1 MTEYGELTTSTG
13 VDTDS
18 AVLRQRIDTDGYLF
32 LKGLLPTAEVAAV
45 RADILRLCAEADW
58 LAEGGAGDGVVDV
71 TASCQPPDPRYYAVY
86 QRVISLES
94 FNRLAH
100 ATPLLDMMKTLL
112 GHDDVI
118 PRPARLARLIFPQP
132 DVGATPPHQDYP
144 HEQGTPEAY
153 TAWVPLGKVPRQQG
167 GLAVWPGS
175 HRHGVFDHGFVP
187 GVGGLGI
194 RVDGLGASWLTADFD
209 PGDVVVFH
217 SMTVHKALPNRTA
230 DRIRISA
237 DFRYQRASTPL
248 APHMLEPSGGKL
260 SWADVYAGW
269 SSDGLKYYWKQWD
282 LTTTPYDYRYYRRRD
297 EQALELARAGDRNA
311 REFLRTISVRN
322 PDPDLRSAAARLL
335 AELSSDGAQA
345 GSDQTAGSTT

>member
-1 MTEYGELTTSTG
+1 MTGYGDLVNSAAVG
-13 VDTDS
+13 TDS
-18 AVLRQRIDTDGYLF
+18 AVLRRRMDTDGYLF
-32 LKGLLPTAEVAAV
+32 LKGLLPAAEVTAA
-45 RADILRLCAEADW
+45 RADILRLCAEAGW
-58 LAEGGAGDGVVDV
+58 LDEDGADDGVVDV

-94 FNRLAH
+94 YNRLAH
-100 ATPLLDMMKTLL
+100 AQPLLDTVTMLL

-153 TAWVPLGKVPRQQG
+153 TAWIPIGRVSRQQG
-167 GLAVWPGS
+167 GLAMWPGS

-194 RVDGLGASWLTADFD
+194 CVDGLDASWLTADFE

-217 SMTVHKALPNRTA
+217 SMTVHQALPNRTA

-237 DFRYQRASTPL
+237 DFRYQRASDPMT
-248 APHMLEPSGGKL
+248 PHMLEPSGGKL
-260 SWADVYAGW
+260 SWDDVYAGW
-269 SSDGLKYYWKQWD
+269 SSDDLKFYWRRWEVPIS
-282 LTTTPYDYRYYRRRD
+282 PYDYRYYRRRD
-297 EQALELARAGDRNA
+297 EQVLELARAGDRNA
-311 REFLRTISVRN
+311 REFLRTISARSS
-322 PDPDLRSAAARLL
+322 DPELRTAAARLL
-335 AELSSDGAQA
+335 AELPSG
-345 GSDQTAGSTT
+345 GSQQGTGSATGSAR